1 MRLLEIRQKEVI
13 NIRTCA
19 SLGCVMDLLID
30 EKNGCILALIIPGPG
45 KFCSVLGRDT
55 EYIIPWE
62 QVCQIGRD
70 IILVDIDEK
79 ECRKKCESIT
89 LHPLE
94 NECRRSFLPSPES
107 S

>member
-1 MRLLEIRQKEVI
+1 MDRQDYVIEVSHVSKSFKD
-13 NIRTCA
+13 NKVLKFRVTPRQFNCA

-45 KFCSVLGRDT
+45 KFCSVLGRDS

-79 ECRKKCESIT
+79 ECRKKCE
-89 LHPLE
+89 
-94 NECRRSFLPSPES
+94 
-107 S
+107 

>member
-1 MRLLEIRQKEVI
+1 MRLLELRQKEVI

-19 SLGCVMDLLID
+19 SLGCVMDLLIN

-45 KFCSVLGRDT
+45 RFCCVLGRDT
-55 EYIIPWE
+55 EYIIPWQ

-79 ECRKKCESIT
+79 NAGKNVNEFT
-89 LHPLE
+89 LHPPG
-94 NECRRSFLPSPES
+94 NGFLRLYGLLPEAS
-107 S
+107 

>member
-1 MRLLEIRQKEVI
+1 MTFCELREKDVI
-13 NIRTCA
+13 NIRDCRRM
-19 SLGCVMDLLID
+19 GHVCDLVFD
-30 EKNGCILALIIPGPG
+30 PKNGCILALIIPGPG

-79 ECRKKCESIT
+79 ECRKKCE
-89 LHPLE
+89 
-94 NECRRSFLPSPES
+94 
-107 S
+107 

>member
-1 MRLLEIRQKEVI
+1 MKKV
-13 NIRTCA
+13 
-19 SLGCVMDLLID
+19 
-30 EKNGCILALIIPGPG
+30 EKYTGFFLALISPGPG

-79 ECRKKCESIT
+79 ECRKKCE
-89 LHPLE
+89 
-94 NECRRSFLPSPES
+94 
-107 S
+107 

>member
-19 SLGCVMDLLID
+19 SLGCVMDLLIN

-45 KFCSVLGRDT
+45 KFCSVLGRDS

-79 ECRKKCESIT
+79 ECRKKCE
-89 LHPLE
+89 
-94 NECRRSFLPSPES
+94 
-107 S
+107 

>member
-19 SLGCVMDLLID
+19 SLGCVMDLLIN

-62 QVCQIGRD
+62 QVCQLAGYHPRG
-70 IILVDIDEK
+70 IDEK
-79 ECRKKCESIT
+79 ECRKKCE
-89 LHPLE
+89 
-94 NECRRSFLPSPES
+94 
-107 S
+107 